1 MSFFN
6 AFRFMI
12 DRVQPCHLNDR
23 LVIEQNEKK
32 KKTEI
37 NPEKAGKKIPK
48 RASE

>member
-1 MSFFN
+1 
-6 AFRFMI
+6 MI

-32 KKTEI
+32 NKTHWKI
-37 NPEKAGKKIPK
+37 NPEKAGKKNQK